1 MRILQFIDTLET
13 GGAERMAVNYANAL
27 HQAGDFVA
35 LAVTRK
41 EGPLRAELHPEVPY
55 FFVQKKGRIDIAALF
70 RVRAFCKRHKIE
82 WIHAHSSSFFWAV
95 LLKFTL
101 PRLQIIW
108 HDHYGL
114 SEFPEERPLY
124 PLRFFSL
131 FFWGILPVNHKLAQW
146 SQQRLW
152 CKNIQ
157 YFPNF
162 SFPSIQEKK
171 VTSLH
176 GGSGKRVLNLAN
188 LRPQKNQLL
197 LLEAIVQIRDAFPD
211 WTYHLVGKDFNDEY
225 AAKIT
230 TFIHDNHL
238 ESVVFRYGACPDT
251 NWIFQQADLMVL
263 SSDSEGLPVSLLEAA
278 DYHLPVVAT
287 AVGEIPAII
296 SSGETGV
303 LVPQGDVSALA
314 SALSTLM
321 ASAEM
326 RQVYGT
332 AWHHAVKE
340 NFSATAIIQ
349 RYKNWICV

>member
-1 MRILQFIDTLET
+1 MRILQLIDTLET

-27 HQAGDFVA
+27 HQTGDFVA

-55 FFVQKKGRIDIAALF
+55 LFVQKKGTIDMAALF
-70 RVRAFCKRHKIE
+70 RVSSFCKRHKIE

-114 SEFPEERPLY
+114 SEFPEDRPLY

-131 FFWGILPVNHKLAQW
+131 FFWGILPVNQKLATW

-171 VTSLH
+171 VTLLQ
-176 GGSGKRVLNLAN
+176 GRAGKRVLNLAN

-197 LLEAIVQIRDAFPD
+197 LLEAVLQVRKAFPD

-230 TFIHDNHL
+230 TFIHDNQL
-238 ESVVFRYGACPDT
+238 ETVVFRYGACPDT
-251 NWIFQQADLMVL
+251 DWIFQQADLMVL

-278 DYHLPVVAT
+278 QFCLPVVAT
-287 AVGEIPAII
+287 AVGEIPFII
-296 SSGETGV
+296 HSGETGV
-303 LVPQGDVSALA
+303 LVPQGDVSALV
-314 SALSTLM
+314 SALTELM
-321 ASAEM
+321 ASEEKQQA
-326 RQVYGT
+326 YGT

-349 RYKNWICV
+349 RYKNWTCV

>member
-1 MRILQFIDTLET
+1 MRILQLIDTLET

-55 FFVQKKGRIDIAALF
+55 LFVQKKGTIDGAALF
-70 RVRAFCKRHKIE
+70 RVRAFCKRHKID

-95 LLKFTL
+95 LLKFTW

-114 SEFPEERPLY
+114 SEFPEARPLY

-131 FFWGILPVNHKLAQW
+131 FFWGILPVNHKLAAW

-157 YFPNF
+157 YLPNF
-162 SFPSIQEKK
+162 SLPSIQEQK
-171 VTSLH
+171 VTLLH
-176 GGSGKRVLNLAN
+176 GGAGKRVLNLAN
-188 LRPQKNQLL
+188 WRPQKNQLL
-197 LLEAIVQIRDAFPD
+197 LLEAIRQIRNAFPD
-211 WTYHLVGKDFNDEY
+211 WTFHLVGKDFNDEY

-230 TFIHDNHL
+230 TFIHDNQL
-238 ESVVFRYGACPDT
+238 ETVVFGYGACPDT
-251 NWIFQQADLMVL
+251 DWIFQQSDLLVL

-278 DYHLPVVAT
+278 QYGLPVVAT
-287 AVGEIPAII
+287 AVGEIPSII
-296 SSGETGV
+296 HSGETGL

-314 SALSTLM
+314 SALTALM
-321 ASAEM
+321 ASEEK
-326 RQVYGT
+326 RQAYGT

-340 NFSATAIIQ
+340 NYSATAMIQ
-349 RYKNWICV
+349 RYKNWTRV

>member
-1 MRILQFIDTLET
+1 
-13 GGAERMAVNYANAL
+13 MAVNYANAL
-27 HQAGDFVA
+27 HQTGDFVA

-55 FFVQKKGRIDIAALF
+55 LFVQKKGTIDMAALF
-70 RVRAFCKRHKIE
+70 RVSSFCKRHKIE

-114 SEFPEERPLY
+114 SEFPEDRPLY

-131 FFWGILPVNHKLAQW
+131 FFWGILPVNQKLATW

-171 VTSLH
+171 VTLLQ
-176 GGSGKRVLNLAN
+176 GRAGKRVLNLAN

-197 LLEAIVQIRDAFPD
+197 LLEAVLQVRKAFPD

-230 TFIHDNHL
+230 TFIHDNQL
-238 ESVVFRYGACPDT
+238 ETVVFRYGACPDT
-251 NWIFQQADLMVL
+251 DWIFQQADLMVL

-278 DYHLPVVAT
+278 QFCLPVVAT
-287 AVGEIPAII
+287 AVGEIPFII
-296 SSGETGV
+296 HSGETGV
-303 LVPQGDVSALA
+303 LVPQGDVSALV
-314 SALSTLM
+314 SALTELM
-321 ASAEM
+321 ASEEKQQA
-326 RQVYGT
+326 YGT

-349 RYKNWICV
+349 RYKNWTCV

>member
-1 MRILQFIDTLET
+1 MRILQLIDTLET

-27 HQAGDFVA
+27 HQTGDFVA

-55 FFVQKKGRIDIAALF
+55 LFVQKKGTIDMAALF

-82 WIHAHSSSFFWAV
+82 WIHAHSSSFFLAV

-114 SEFPEERPLY
+114 SEFPEDRPLY

-131 FFWGILPVNHKLAQW
+131 FFWGILPVNQKLATW

-171 VTSLH
+171 VTLLQ
-176 GGSGKRVLNLAN
+176 GRAGKRVLNLAN

-197 LLEAIVQIRDAFPD
+197 LLEAVLQVRKAFPD

-230 TFIHDNHL
+230 TFIHDNQL
-238 ESVVFRYGACPDT
+238 ETVVFRYGACPDT
-251 NWIFQQADLMVL
+251 DWIFQQADLMVL

-278 DYHLPVVAT
+278 QFCLPVVAT
-287 AVGEIPAII
+287 AVGEIPFII
-296 SSGETGV
+296 HSGETGV
-303 LVPQGDVSALA
+303 LVPQGDVSALV
-314 SALSTLM
+314 SALTELM
-321 ASAEM
+321 ASEEKQQA
-326 RQVYGT
+326 YGT

-349 RYKNWICV
+349 RYKNWTCV